1 MFRPHLKLRIKSA
14 SLEGL
19 AFFVESSL
27 GERSAE
33 RGNESN

>member
-1 MFRPHLKLRIKSA
+1 VGPYLKFRVKRV

-19 AFFVESSL
+19 AFFVESSR